1 MTIPV
6 QTDSVASLLEQI
18 LAVDKQILDALNAT
32 NMLLTKANTI
42 AQETLDSSKRI
53 EVLLGGGEEVS
64 VPTMMKVVYKHVL
77 SQKK

>member
-1 MTIPV
+1 MSQPMPME
-6 QTDSVASLLEQI
+6 SVASLLEQI

-32 NMLLTKANTI
+32 NMLLTTANTI
-42 AQETLDSSKRI
+42 AQATLDSSKRI

>member
-1 MTIPV
+1 MRKHVEHHEPPTLMP
-6 QTDSVASLLEQI
+6 APPPEP
-18 LAVDKQILDALNAT
+18 AP
-32 NMLLTKANTI
+32 
-42 AQETLDSSKRI
+42 ETLDSSKRI